1 MNEILTQEKS
11 IYIQIKEMIEN
22 DILRDILLEEE
33 RVPSTN
39 ELAKLYAINPATA
52 AKGMNLLVDEGILYK
67 KRGIGMFVA
76 TGAKRQIV
84 EKRKK
89 DFYDDY
95 VKSLLAEAGSLG
107 ITKKELISMIMES
120 KDGGIENE

>member
-1 MNEILTQEKS
+1 
-11 IYIQIKEMIEN
+11 
-22 DILRDILLEEE
+22 
-33 RVPSTN
+33 
-39 ELAKLYAINPATA
+39 
-52 AKGMNLLVDEGILYK
+52 
-67 KRGIGMFVA
+67 MFVA